1 MLLLTFSFDLPF
13 NLRVIE
19 KNVLDSKLGNFWLLI
34 SSFFYLI
41 FFFLA
46 PKIFCI
52 ESVSHSVVSNSA
64 TPRTVARQAPL
75 SVDFSRQEYWS
86 VLPFPPPG
94 DLPSPGTEPK
104 SLTFPA
110 LAGGFFTTSATRGL
124 QSLESCPAPRPCA
137 PSQSS
142 CSPRAVRCTTLDSLC
157 PYFCVFL

>member
-1 MLLLTFSFDLPF
+1 VLLLTFSFDLPF

-86 VLPFPPPG
+86 
-94 DLPSPGTEPK
+94 
-104 SLTFPA
+104 
-110 LAGGFFTTSATRGL
+110 R
-124 QSLESCPAPRPCA
+124 
-137 PSQSS
+137 
-142 CSPRAVRCTTLDSLC
+142 
-157 PYFCVFL
+157 